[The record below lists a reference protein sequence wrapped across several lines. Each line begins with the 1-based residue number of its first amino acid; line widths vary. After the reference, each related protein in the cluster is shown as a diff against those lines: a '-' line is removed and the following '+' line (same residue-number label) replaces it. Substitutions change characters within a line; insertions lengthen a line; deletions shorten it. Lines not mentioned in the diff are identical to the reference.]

1 MPNVVTVREAVKRA
15 KQDGFPI
22 SEYTLRQWIKTGAIP
37 VRKAGAKI
45 LIFYPKRS
53 SLLML
58 REMQFY
64 AKRRDSLTMW
74 EKKEWI
80 PKCMAAR

>member
-22 SEYTLRQWIKTGAIP
+22 SEYTLRQWIRIGAIP

-45 LIFYPKRS
+45 LVFYPNLVRYLKCEDGGDNKPPMETDHQRI
-53 SLLML
+53 
-58 REMQFY
+58 
-64 AKRRDSLTMW
+64 RRIDL
-74 EKKEWI
+74 
-80 PKCMAAR
+80 